1 MSDTMIKMSDTMIIT
16 IWVCTMIF
24 ILIIIT
30 IFGVLYGVSHMK
42 ALKALGY
49 DKPWMVWIPF
59 ANYWALAEVVLDGEE
74 NINLL
79 GSFSVSAT
87 VFKLWWLI
95 AYGVS
100 FVPVV
105 GSLLNL
111 VLHVVC
117 LGTCYIKM
125 YARLDG
131 RDEGEM
137 QALGYV
143 SGFFPIVAIVK
154 FLIGRYGD

>member
-1 MSDTMIKMSDTMIIT
+1 MSDASIIMGT
-16 IWVCTMIF
+16 IWIYTMMFMLIF
-24 ILIIIT
+24 T
-30 IFGVLYGVSHMK
+30 AIFYVLYGVSHMK

-49 DKPWMVWIPF
+49 DKPWMAWIPL
-59 ANYWALAEVVLDGEE
+59 ANYWALAEVVLDDEE
-74 NINLL
+74 NVNLL
-79 GSFSVSAT
+79 GSFNVSAK

-95 AYGVS
+95 AYAIA
-100 FVPVV
+100 FVPGV

-117 LGTCYIKM
+117 LGTCYIKI

-137 QALGYV
+137 QVLGYV
-143 SGFFPIVAIVK
+143 SGFFPIVAVVK
-154 FLIGRYGD
+154 FLIGRYGN